1 MIMMILMM
9 IIIIVI
15 IIALMITMT
24 EIILIIA
31 AVIINSP
38 FQQDDFSA
46 EMVLYTGVN
55 NYTDTKEVLGL
66 LRKVS
71 WCAKGGH
78 IQDRICL
85 GQQLDFTLRKA
96 L

>member
-1 MIMMILMM
+1 MKAMITMILMM

-15 IIALMITMT
+15 IIALMIMMI

-38 FQQDDFSA
+38 FQPDDFSA

-55 NYTDTKEVLGL
+55 NYTDTKEILGL

-71 WCAKGGH
+71 
-78 IQDRICL
+78 
-85 GQQLDFTLRKA
+85 
-96 L
+96 